1 MRVFLNTN
9 VLVAAFATR
18 GLCEDVLRTT
28 LSEHDLI
35 TGTQVLAEVERV
47 LTDKLR
53 MPASKARSISA
64 FIRQHAEVIEPSA
77 PAAWPGKDP
86 DDQWIV
92 AAATEGHADVLV
104 SGDQDLLEIAD
115 RVQIAIL
122 SLRGFWESLR

>member
-1 MRVFLNTN
+1 MKVFLDTN

-35 TGTQVLAEVERV
+35 IGTHVLAEVERV

-53 MPASKARSISA
+53 MPASKARSIST
-64 FIRQHAEVIEPSA
+64 FIRQHAEVIDPSA
-77 PAAWPGKDP
+77 PAFWPVKDP

-92 AAATEGHADVLV
+92 AAAIEGNADVLV
-104 SGDQDLLEIAD
+104 SRDQDLLEIAD
-115 RVQIAIL
+115 KVQVRIL
-122 SLRGFWESLR
+122 SPRGFWEALR

>member
-1 MRVFLNTN
+1 MRVFLDTN
-9 VLVAAFATR
+9 VLIAAFATR
-18 GLCEDVLRTT
+18 GLCEDALRTT

-35 TGTQVLAEVERV
+35 TSTQVLAEVERV

-53 MPASKARSISA
+53 MPASKARLIPA

-115 RVQIAIL
+115 RVKIDIL
-122 SLRGFWESLR
+122 SPRVFWEALR

>member
-9 VLVAAFATR
+9 VLVAAFGTR

-35 TGTQVLAEVERV
+35 IGTQVHAEAERV
-47 LTDKLR
+47 LADELR
-53 MPASKARSISA
+53 MPASKARSIPA

-77 PAAWPGKDP
+77 PAALPGKDP
-86 DDQWIV
+86 DDQCIV

-115 RVQIAIL
+115 RVKIDIL
-122 SLRGFWESLR
+122 SPRGFWEALR